1 MAEKFLSE
9 EIEAEISERVSRGP
23 WHSPDEFVRH
33 SIKAA
38 DALGDLQ
45 AAIAEGDAQIARG
58 ESTDG
63 EEFFDQLEAERE
75 QGARRTQTGFNGR
88 PAS

>member
-9 EIEAEISERVSRGP
+9 ELEGEINERVCRGP

-38 DALGDLQ
+38 DALLDLQ
-45 AAIAEGDAQIARG
+45 AAIAEGDVQIARG

-63 EEFFDQLEAERE
+63 EEFLDQLEAEIE
-75 QGARRTQTGFNGR
+75 QGATRESEG
-88 PAS
+88 

>member
-1 MAEKFLSE
+1 MEAKFLSPE
-9 EIEAEISERVSRGP
+9 LEAEISERVCRGP

-38 DALGDLQ
+38 DALLDLQ

-63 EEFFDQLEAERE
+63 EEFLDKLEAEIKQEATRE
-75 QGARRTQTGFNGR
+75 TEG
-88 PAS
+88 

>member
-9 EIEAEISERVSRGP
+9 ELEAEISERVSRGP
-23 WHSPDEFVRH
+23 WHSPDEFVRY

-38 DALGDLQ
+38 DALSDLK
-45 AAIAEGDAQIARG
+45 AAIADGDAQIARG

-63 EEFFDQLEAERE
+63 EAFFDQLEAELDRE
-75 QGARRTQTGFNGR
+75 TRRETDG
-88 PAS
+88 